1 MNKKTIMF
9 VIPTL
14 NKGGAE
20 RVISVLAN
28 YLSNKFT
35 VSVVSLGTDA
45 PQYDIKAEFVLLN
58 TNVYKSKCLK
68 AFNIFLRA
76 LAVRKLI
83 KSRQPDTIISF
94 MESANIPV
102 ILASRL
108 VRNKRSLVVS
118 VRNNPSRFPW
128 YYRLAIRLL
137 YSIPDRV
144 VAPSL
149 GISKALETH
158 IIQNHGID
166 FIPNPIDPS
175 SIRKQASADTNYPFD
190 LPDKY
195 ILAVGR
201 LTYQKGFDRL
211 ISIFSKL
218 KSDDLHLVILGE
230 GELRNDLL
238 DLVRIYDLGD
248 RVIMPG
254 IVSNPFPIYRNAVCL
269 ALTSRYEGWPN
280 VLNEAIA
287 SSCPVVSYGCKYG
300 PDEILNC
307 NNGLLIDEGDE
318 QAFIDAV
325 DSLCADQ
332 ELRIRIIQNG
342 LDNVENFS
350 VEKISSHWL
359 EIAGLN

>member
-144 VAPSL
+144 VAPSWY
-149 GISKALETH
+149 IKSFRNSHHSK
-158 IIQNHGID
+158 
-166 FIPNPIDPS
+166 S
-175 SIRKQASADTNYPFD
+175 WY
-190 LPDKY
+190 
-195 ILAVGR
+195 
-201 LTYQKGFDRL
+201 
-211 ISIFSKL
+211 
-218 KSDDLHLVILGE
+218 
-230 GELRNDLL
+230 
-238 DLVRIYDLGD
+238 
-248 RVIMPG
+248 
-254 IVSNPFPIYRNAVCL
+254 
-269 ALTSRYEGWPN
+269 
-280 VLNEAIA
+280 
-287 SSCPVVSYGCKYG
+287 
-300 PDEILNC
+300 
-307 NNGLLIDEGDE
+307 
-318 QAFIDAV
+318 
-325 DSLCADQ
+325 
-332 ELRIRIIQNG
+332 
-342 LDNVENFS
+342 
-350 VEKISSHWL
+350 
-359 EIAGLN
+359 